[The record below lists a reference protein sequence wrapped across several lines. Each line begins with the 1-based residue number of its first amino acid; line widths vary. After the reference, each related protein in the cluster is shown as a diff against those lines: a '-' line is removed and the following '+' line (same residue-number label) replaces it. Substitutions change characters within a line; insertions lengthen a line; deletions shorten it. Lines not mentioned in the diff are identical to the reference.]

1 MSWDTAW
8 QLPGPEVDRQAV
20 EAAVQKALSEFPGV
34 VRGSDIDEDLAE
46 FAEDFAADEEV
57 VEDRLEFALGLPEAL
72 VREHAEGRLEGEP
85 DDDGLYWGEFS
96 LTPGF
101 DGGPAEILVSSG
113 DAQNRECWGALFEV
127 VERVAELLGAVA
139 VAR

>member
-101 DGGPAEILVSSG
+101 DGWLKVAADS
-113 DAQNRECWGALFEV
+113 NRRRESFDTYPGGALTRTGMGRPV
-127 VERVAELLGAVA
+127 IA
-139 VAR
+139 